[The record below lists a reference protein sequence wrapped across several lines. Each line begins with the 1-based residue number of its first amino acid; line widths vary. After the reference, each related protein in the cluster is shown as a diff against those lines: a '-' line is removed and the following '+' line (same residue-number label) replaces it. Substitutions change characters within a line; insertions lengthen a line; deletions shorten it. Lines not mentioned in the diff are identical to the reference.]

1 MTDISSENVTSYSDF
16 DHKDYWLAIEW
27 LKAQGLN
34 VNDSRYVSI
43 MRDLGEFSI
52 GEYPSELIWGMSE
65 VDTLYRV
72 YLDILRNGYFDG
84 EDLRKLLNG
93 SKFLNDE
100 KLGGAENSRNYLF
113 ELILAGIFAKSG
125 AEIDFNTIADFRFKL
140 SRESTGYVECKRIAS
155 STQLKKR
162 IVEAYDQIQLRCA
175 ENDVGIVGVD
185 FSRLMW
191 EHFNGQLVCSTL
203 QDIAPFLKATFN
215 KIIENIGSRYES
227 SNTIMIVGYYCVPFI
242 NHRDN
247 NVLFYR
253 GMEIDLKY
261 HERHLHP
268 PFNKMFMHRA
278 GLALWI
284 KEHLKLSLGN

>member
-1 MTDISSENVTSYSDF
+1 MTRILSENVTNYSEF
-16 DHKDYWLAIEW
+16 DHKDYWKAIEW
-27 LKAQGLN
+27 LKTKGLN
-34 VNDSRYVSI
+34 INNSRYVSI

-72 YLDILRNGYFDG
+72 YLDILSNGYFDG

-125 AEIDFNTIADFRFKL
+125 AKIDFNTVADFRFKL
-140 SRESTGYVECKRIAS
+140 PQGSTGYVECKRIS
-155 STQLKKR
+155 SHTQLKKR
-162 IVEAYDQIQLRCA
+162 IIEAYEQVQLRCA
-175 ENDVGIVGVD
+175 ENDVGIVGID

-191 EHFNGQLVCSTL
+191 EHFNGQLVCSSL
-203 QDIAPFLKATFN
+203 QDIASFLKTAFYEIV
-215 KIIENIGSRYES
+215 KNINNRYES
-227 SNTIMIVGYYCVPFI
+227 NNTIMIIGYYCVPFI
-242 NHRDN
+242 GYDDN
-247 NVLFYR
+247 NILFYR
-253 GMEIDLKY
+253 GIEMDLKY
-261 HERHLHP
+261 HEKHFHP
-268 PFNKMFMHRA
+268 PFNQIFMHRA